1 MKTDPPI
8 ASLAPGHLF
17 CFGLGYT
24 AKRLSIRLLAE
35 GWTVSGTVQTEEKRS
50 AMAALGI
57 TGHLFGPEH
66 SLADPTTSL
75 GEVTHLLSS
84 IPPTE
89 AGDPALIEH
98 QAALRAAPLLRW
110 VGYLSTPAVYGD
122 RQGALVQETDTPNP
136 GSVRGHRRLEAESN
150 WVKTFSHLYPGGSA
164 GGSIQI
170 FRLSGIYGPARNAI
184 AQVRAGTARIIDK
197 PGQVFNRIHVDDIV
211 TILMASMVRPN
222 HGQIYNVADTE
233 ACASGDVVRH
243 ACALLGVS
251 PPQPIAFD
259 SAVLSAMARSFYSEC
274 KRLDTHRLT
283 NELGVELA
291 YPTYREGLAS
301 IMSSD
306 FAR

>member
-1 MKTDPPI
+1 MRTDPSI

-24 AKRLSIRLLAE
+24 AERLAIRLLAE
-35 GWTVSGTVQTEEKRS
+35 GWTVSGTVQTEGKRA

-57 TGHLFGPEH
+57 TAHLFGPEH
-66 SLADPTTSL
+66 PLADPTGSL

-136 GSVRGHRRLEAESN
+136 GSARGHRRLAAEN
-150 WVKTFSHLYPGGSA
+150 AWVETFSHLDPGESA

-197 PGQVFNRIHVDDIV
+197 PGQVFNRIHVDDIA
-211 TILMASMVRPN
+211 TILMASMARPN

-259 SAVLSAMARSFYSEC
+259 SAALSAMARSFYSEC
-274 KRLDTHRLT
+274 KRLDTRRLT
-283 NELGVELA
+283 AELGVELA

>member
-1 MKTDPPI
+1 MRTDPSI

-24 AKRLSIRLLAE
+24 AERLAIRLLAE
-35 GWTVSGTVQTEEKRS
+35 GWTVSGTVQTEEKWA
-50 AMAALGI
+50 AMGSLGI
-57 TGHLFGPEH
+57 TAYLFGPKRP
-66 SLADPTTSL
+66 LADPNGNL

-98 QAALRAAPLLRW
+98 QAALRAGPLLRW

-136 GSVRGHRRLEAESN
+136 GSARGYRRLAAEN
-150 WVKTFSHLYPGGSA
+150 AWVETFSDRDPGESA

-197 PGQVFNRIHVDDIV
+197 HGQVFNRIHVDDIA
-211 TILMASMVRPN
+211 TILMASMARPN

-233 ACASGDVVRH
+233 ACASGDVVRY

-259 SAVLSAMARSFYSEC
+259 SATLSAMARSFYSEC
-274 KRLDTHRLT
+274 KRLDTRRLT
-283 NELGVELA
+283 AELGVELA